1 MISGGTGLAD
11 ELRLLIAD
19 PMVPTAVA
27 ALAVALGLRLALR
40 DRPWPHLIGQ
50 VALLTLLTALLT
62 SEGIVPYE
70 AGAQAPPSLHGGFM
84 SLAKVVWWSS
94 AALCLAGF
102 VRMFLIFE
110 RRPREG
116 RLLQDL
122 LVGVIYVG
130 AALSVVADVFS
141 VPVGTLIAT
150 SGVVAIVLG
159 LALQSTLADLFSGI
173 ALNISRPYGVGDWVI
188 LPNGVEGRVI
198 ETNWRATHL
207 LSSGNDLVILPN
219 SNLAK
224 EMLTNASGPER
235 RHGVKLR
242 VRLVPTLAPLALARV
257 LRDALSSSTLI
268 LSHPAPAVHIKTL
281 DAQAVDLEL
290 SFHVAEL
297 GASSAAK
304 DEMFDLVYRHA
315 KAAGLHLAAPA
326 GAGGDSVPRSEVS
339 QRPLSL
345 RLLDSVALFSSLSE
359 EEKAALADAM
369 EQRAYRKDEVVAREG
384 EVLSVLMIVR
394 SGILGLTRSADAP
407 GAEIHRL
414 APGDLIGEEGV
425 LLGEGEA
432 GTVRALTYVVA
443 FAIAKEALAP
453 LLKDRPGLADELGA
467 LLAQRR
473 ETAHLEA
480 AAPCDREWGRSRLA
494 EGIRA
499 FMQVHRGRG

>member
-11 ELRLLIAD
+11 GLRLLIAD

-70 AGAQAPPSLHGGFM
+70 AGAQAPASLHGGFM

-159 LALQSTLADLFSGI
+159 LALQSTLADLFS
-173 ALNISRPYGVGDWVI
+173 
-188 LPNGVEGRVI
+188 
-198 ETNWRATHL
+198 
-207 LSSGNDLVILPN
+207 
-219 SNLAK
+219 
-224 EMLTNASGPER
+224 
-235 RHGVKLR
+235 
-242 VRLVPTLAPLALARV
+242 
-257 LRDALSSSTLI
+257 
-268 LSHPAPAVHIKTL
+268 
-281 DAQAVDLEL
+281 
-290 SFHVAEL
+290 
-297 GASSAAK
+297 
-304 DEMFDLVYRHA
+304 
-315 KAAGLHLAAPA
+315 
-326 GAGGDSVPRSEVS
+326 
-339 QRPLSL
+339 
-345 RLLDSVALFSSLSE
+345 SLSE

-369 EQRAYRKDEVVAREG
+369 EQRTYRKDEVVAREG

-480 AAPCDREWGRSRLA
+480 AAPCDRERGRSRLA
-494 EGIRA
+494 ESIRA